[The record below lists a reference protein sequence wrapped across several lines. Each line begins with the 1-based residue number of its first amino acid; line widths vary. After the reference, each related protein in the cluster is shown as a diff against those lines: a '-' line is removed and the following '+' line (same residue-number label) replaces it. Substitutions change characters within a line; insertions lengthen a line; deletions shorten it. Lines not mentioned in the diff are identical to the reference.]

1 MVACA
6 LILSACG
13 GGSGSKKSTANKAT
27 GPSGT
32 LTIAN
37 VAGTLWSCGFNPFN
51 ASVNLLSTGNVYE
64 PLVFINALQN
74 DKTSPWLATRWEWSN
89 NNRTITF
96 TIRDGVKW
104 NDGQPMTAADVL
116 FTFNELKKFPAL
128 DLNSIWAVLGSVK
141 QQGADQIV
149 LNFKTAAVPYFFYIA
164 DMLPIIPQH
173 IWATLKD
180 PVQFKDDHPVGTGA
194 YTVNPCTPQN
204 ITYTPNKYYWQP
216 GLPKIAKV
224 QYPAFTDN
232 APANTYLATGRAQW
246 GSQYIPNVDTFYTK
260 RSKDHHTWSP
270 PVTQVSLFPNLTVE
284 PLNDPVVRQALSYA
298 VDRQKASAVGE
309 DGQEPPASQLG
320 VVTPTFSSW
329 VDPAAKSADTYAYN
343 PGKAAQLLQGAG
355 YKKGGDG
362 IFVSPKGK
370 RLSLTVINNG
380 GYSDWVAALQVVA
393 QGMKAAG
400 IQLNVDN
407 LSQSDYEGKMF
418 NGRFQLAYY
427 SETGGPA
434 PYYELRQWLYSKNSA
449 PVGQQASFNY
459 ERYMVPSTDKLFDD
473 YAATTDVNTQ
483 RQIIAQLEQ
492 IMLKEVPVIP
502 VTESPDWY
510 QYNTA
515 KFDGW
520 VTPQNPYALP
530 AAFQFPDMGWVLLH
544 LQPK

>member
-1 MVACA
+1 LV
-6 LILSACG
+6 
-13 GGSGSKKSTANKAT
+13 
-27 GPSGT
+27 
-32 LTIAN
+32 
-37 VAGTLWSCGFNPFN
+37 F
-51 ASVNLLSTGNVYE
+51 VNLLNNQAETPMLAKSYAWGTGKKSIV
-64 PLVFINALQN
+64 
-74 DKTSPWLATRWEWSN
+74 
-89 NNRTITF
+89 F

-116 FTFNELKKFPAL
+116 FTFNEIKKFPAL
-128 DLNSIWAVLGSVK
+128 DLNSIWAVLSSAT
-141 QQGADQIV
+141 QQGTDKIV

-173 IWATLKD
+173 IWASLKD

-232 APANTYLATGRAQW
+232 APANTYLATGQAQW

-260 RSKDHHTWSP
+260 RSKDHHNWSP

-284 PLNDPVVRQALSYA
+284 PLNDPVVRKALSYA
-298 VDRQKASAVGE
+298 VDRQKASSVGE

-320 VVTPTFSSW
+320 VVTPTFNSW
-329 VDPAAKSADTYAYN
+329 ADPGAKAADDYSYN
-343 PGKAAQLLQGAG
+343 PGKVAQLLQSAG
-355 YKKGGDG
+355 YTKGGDG

-370 RLSLTVINNG
+370 KLSLTVINNG

-400 IQLNVDN
+400 IQLNVNN
-407 LSQSDYEGKMF
+407 LSKSDYEGKMF

-427 SETGGPA
+427 AETGGPA
-434 PYYELRQWLYSKNSA
+434 PYYEMRQWLYSKNSA

-459 ERYMVPSTDKLFDD
+459 ERYMVPSTDKLFDQ

-492 IMLKEVPVIP
+492 IMLKDVPVIP

-530 AAFQFPDMGWVLLH
+530 SAFQFPDMGWVLLH